1 MGTASFLNARLV
13 MRFGMSQLVRWA
25 LLALLTLALIFLGV
39 ALVTA
44 GHPPLWLLMGFFMLF
59 FFSVGII
66 FGNVNSL
73 AMEPLGRK
81 AGVGAAVVG
90 SMSTLISMVLGMLIG
105 GAYNGTI
112 VPLVIGMVLL
122 TTLAN
127 LVVRWVATRQVP
139 QPSPA

>member
-1 MGTASFLNARLV
+1 
-13 MRFGMSQLVRWA
+13 
-25 LLALLTLALIFLGV
+25 
-39 ALVTA
+39 
-44 GHPPLWLLMGFFMLF
+44 
-59 FFSVGII
+59 
-66 FGNVNSL
+66 
-73 AMEPLGRK
+73 MEPLGRK